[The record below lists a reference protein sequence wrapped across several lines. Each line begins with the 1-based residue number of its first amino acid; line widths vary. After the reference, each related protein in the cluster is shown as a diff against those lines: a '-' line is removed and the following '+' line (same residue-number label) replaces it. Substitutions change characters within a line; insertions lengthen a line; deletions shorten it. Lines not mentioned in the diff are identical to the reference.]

1 MPNRL
6 PDYSLVFSIVAA
18 AQLAV
23 NHAEQFV
30 ILLVVEH
37 GIMELVRKVLQP
49 DAVADRV
56 SVDNILRKLCSLRIC
71 FNSIVDGIILFSQ
84 IFLRCHMA
92 SRFAA
97 LISKS
102 DADRVE
108 IVFLS

>member
-37 GIMELVRKVLQP
+37 GIVELVRKVLQP
-49 DAVADRV
+49 NAVADRV
-56 SVDNILRKLCSLRIC
+56 SVDNILRTFFSLRIC

-92 SRFAA
+92 SRFNYFYDS
-97 LISKS
+97 LLTL
-102 DADRVE
+102 VY
-108 IVFLS
+108 

>member
-1 MPNRL
+1 M
-6 PDYSLVFSIVAA
+6 
-18 AQLAV
+18 
-23 NHAEQFV
+23 

-37 GIMELVRKVLQP
+37 GIVELVRKVLQP
-49 DAVADRV
+49 NAVADRV
-56 SVDNILRKLCSLRIC
+56 SVDNILRTFFSLRIC